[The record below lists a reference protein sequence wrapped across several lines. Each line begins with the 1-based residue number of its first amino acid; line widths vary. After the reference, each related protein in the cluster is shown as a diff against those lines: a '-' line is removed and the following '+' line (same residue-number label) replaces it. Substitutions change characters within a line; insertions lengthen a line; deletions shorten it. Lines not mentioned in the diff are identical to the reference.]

1 MRRLRAWML
10 RLAGILLHEE
20 RDKELTAEID
30 SHLQLHIDDN
40 LRTGMTPEQARRDAI
55 LKLGGVESTKEAC
68 RDGSTVPLLDN
79 LLRDSRFAI
88 RQLGKNPGFTF
99 TAILMLALGI
109 CASLAIFAFVDAAL
123 IKPLPYPNPSRLV
136 HVTESVP
143 LFPRANISYLD
154 YLDWKRLNLV
164 FSSLD
169 VYTATGYLL
178 NTPGGT
184 EPVPAERVSD
194 GFFRTLGITPLLG
207 RDFHAGEDLPG
218 TPNTVMVSYATWQK
232 RFGGR
237 RDIIGQSL
245 TLSGVPYT
253 VIGVLPQTFQFAPRG
268 GAELWTTLHASG
280 TCDLRRSCHN
290 LDGIG
295 RLKDGVSVQAALAN
309 MKSIAK
315 QLEKQYPDSN
325 RGQGASVLPLYDV
338 IVGDIRPILLVLLSG
353 AGLLLL
359 IACVNVA
366 SLLLVRSESRKREI
380 AVRCSLG
387 ASSLRLI
394 SQFVTEASVLI
405 AAGSVLGLIFAGW
418 VMRLL
423 VRLIP
428 ADIMVATPYL
438 QGLSLNAHALEL
450 AGSVAMLAA
459 VLFSITPTLRLQLSE
474 MREALAEG
482 SRGSAGSTWRRLGS
496 NLVVLELAIA
506 VVLLVGAG
514 LLGKSFY
521 RLLHVELGFQ
531 PDHLA
536 TVQVAAP
543 DSRYGKDEQATAL
556 GRRIVSRMATLP
568 GVRSVAIASL
578 LPVSFNGNTSW
589 IRFVGRPYHGEHN
602 EVNRREVSSAY
613 FTTLEAKLLRGRYF
627 TDDED
632 ASKPRVVIIN
642 QALARQYF
650 PGEDPIGKKIGDT
663 DLSAKSLNE
672 IIGIVDDV
680 KDGSLDSEIWPAVY
694 YPFNQSP
701 DTFFSLV
708 VRTSQAEQSVLPAM
722 VAAVHQ
728 IDPDLGTM
736 GEATMTQRINRSPS
750 AYLHRSSAWLVGG
763 FAALALLLGVVGLYG
778 VIAYSVSRRTR
789 EIGVRMALGA
799 ERKAVYRLILKEA
812 GWLTALGTV
821 AGLLCSLAAATLMR
835 KLLFGIRSWD
845 LPTLAAVTAV
855 LAISAMLAS
864 YIPAHRAAS
873 VNPVEALRV
882 E

>member
-55 LKLGGVESTKEAC
+55 LKLGSVESTKEAC

-482 SRGSAGSTWRRLGS
+482 SRGSAGNTWRRLGS

-736 GEATMTQRINRSPS
+736 GEATMTQRINQSPS